1 MWYRRGSLLPVAHN
15 VPQFASNI
23 LHTWLV
29 SLFVAFTVVKV
40 LRSVVQW
47 FVTVFRSCFH
57 LMKKVCILTLS
68 NVRHTY
74 HGVIKA
80 WAFGCTVFLL
90 KTLANSITKVIR
102 FANVWLPS
110 SVKRWLIE
118 AAISCQNIWLYVIN
132 LASVFSKTSTYP
144 IVLHVIPDCQW
155 LSAWATLCLQCLLKD
170 SVVSDEVEGQTAR
183 QEEDKTTL
191 EENAARRFREW
202 DELQWNIC
210 TWQQVNCVNCHVFAR
225 AS

>member
-1 MWYRRGSLLPVAHN
+1 MFSSDEEGVCPDSGRCCSDQLAISTDIRIMEWWKPERLDV
-15 VPQFASNI
+15 
-23 LHTWLV
+23 
-29 SLFVAFTVVKV
+29 LFV
-40 LRSVVQW
+40 
-47 FVTVFRSCFH
+47 
-57 LMKKVCILTLS
+57 
-68 NVRHTY
+68 
-74 HGVIKA
+74 
-80 WAFGCTVFLL
+80 LL

-102 FANVWLPS
+102 FANLCLPS
-110 SVKRWLIE
+110 CVKRWLIE
-118 AAISCQNIWLYVIN
+118 AAISCQNIWLYVID

-144 IVLHVIPDCQW
+144 MVLHAIPDCQW
-155 LSAWATLCLQCLLKD
+155 LLAWATLCLQCLLKD